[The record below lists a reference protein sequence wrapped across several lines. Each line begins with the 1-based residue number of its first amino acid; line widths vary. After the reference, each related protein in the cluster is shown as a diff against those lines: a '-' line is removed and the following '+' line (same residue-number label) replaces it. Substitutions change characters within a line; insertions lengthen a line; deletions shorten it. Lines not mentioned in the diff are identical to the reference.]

1 MRVKAMIEISEYA
14 SQQIKEMLSGLDQE
28 RMYLRV
34 GVVDGG
40 CSGLSYDLRFDDQR
54 SEEDINVNMD
64 GYEVLV
70 DSRSVPFLEG
80 LKIDYQM
87 QGMTGGFTMDNPNV
101 KASCGCGASF
111 RTATYRGTAKKC

>member
-1 MRVKAMIEISEYA
+1 MIEISDKA
-14 SQQIKEMLSGLDQE
+14 SDQINEMLSSLNQDN
-28 RMYLRV
+28 MFLRV

-40 CSGLSYDLRFDDQR
+40 CSGLSYDLRFDDRQT
-54 SEEDINVNMD
+54 EDDIILSMR
-64 GYEVLV
+64 GFQLLV
-70 DSRSVPFLEG
+70 EYKSVEFLEG

>member
-1 MRVKAMIEISEYA
+1 MIEISENA
-14 SQQIKEMLSGLDQE
+14 TEQILEMLNSLNLEQ
-28 RMYLRV
+28 MYLRV

-54 SEEDINVNMD
+54 TEEDIFLSMNGFQM
-64 GYEVLV
+64 LV
-70 DSRSVPFLEG
+70 ESRSMPFLEG
-80 LKIDYQM
+80 LKIDYQR

>member
-1 MRVKAMIEISEYA
+1 MIEISENA
-14 SQQIKEMLSGLDQE
+14 SEQILEMLDNLNLE
-28 RMYLRV
+28 HMYLRV

-54 SEEDINVNMD
+54 TEEDIFLSMNGFQVIV
-64 GYEVLV
+64 E
-70 DSRSVPFLEG
+70 SRSMPFLEG
-80 LKIDYQM
+80 LKIDYQR

-111 RTATYRGTAKKC
+111 RTAMYKGTAKKC